1 MLMVIVIVNNI
12 VTLLCVSI
20 MTNII
25 TLETLYLYHLNY
37 FDFLSCIICKIW
49 LETYQFYFMWVNFSF

>member
-37 FDFLSCIICKIW
+37 FDFLSCII
-49 LETYQFYFMWVNFSF
+49 